1 MSVSVK
7 LSAGS
12 NFPSVRVNTLDGT
25 TITLGRAYHGALW
38 QMVVIYR
45 GQHCPLCTKFLN
57 RLEEYKTRLQKIGLD
72 IVAASADSISQLKEH
87 KERLTTSYPIGY
99 GLSQKQMQQL
109 GLYISIPRSEQ
120 ETDHDFAEPGLFV
133 VNRLGEIIVIDIS
146 NNPFSRPELESLV
159 SGLEWISDPDN
170 DYPIRGTLAY

>member
-12 NFPSVRVNTLDGT
+12 NFPSVRVNTLDGNT
-25 TITLGRAYHGALW
+25 VTLGRAYHEAIW
-38 QMVVIYR
+38 QMVVVYR

-57 RLEEYKTRLQKIGLD
+57 RLEEYKTRLLKIGLD
-72 IVAASADSISQLKEH
+72 IVAASADSKAQLEAH
-87 KERLTTSYPIGY
+87 KEKLTTSFPIAY
-99 GLSQKQMQQL
+99 GLTLEQMQQL
-109 GLYISIPRSEQ
+109 GLYISIPRSEL

-133 VNRLGEIIVIDIS
+133 VNQVGVIQVIDIS
-146 NNPFSRPELESLV
+146 NNPFCRPELEALV